1 MYFYIHQAIRAI
13 ILLSFAGFLF
23 KLHYFDEIAQYINPK
38 YIEFSQVASIL
49 FLFLFFIQVPRIWS
63 TNKGKDIHENCGPWG
78 CNHDDA
84 FSNRVTVR
92 NGVIYT
98 IICLPVV
105 TGLLLPAKALDA
117 SIAVNRGA
125 LMQQQSLNQDI
136 HHDDHE
142 GHFHLHTNH
151 IDEEICLP
159 IEQAE
164 AELFES
170 GNEEQVIVMEK
181 TSFAQKFYAITENAE
196 NVKGREIVMDGFV
209 LKEKSSSPNQLFI
222 GRFLIT
228 HCVADAT
235 VIGFLAETEKEIA
248 ISEGS
253 WVILKGILDVIKH
266 GNEDVP
272 IIRVKQLDVIEKP
285 KEPYIYP

>member
-23 KLHYFDEIAQYINPK
+23 KLHYFDEIAHYINPK
-38 YIEFSQVASIL
+38 YIGFSQVASIL

-63 TNKGKDIHENCGPWG
+63 TKTEDLHENCGPWG

-84 FSNRVTVR
+84 FTNRVTVR
-92 NGVIYT
+92 NGIIYM

-142 GHFHLHTNH
+142 GHFHLHSDH
-151 IDEEICLP
+151 VDEEICLP
-159 IEQAE
+159 IEKAE
-164 AELFES
+164 VELFES
-170 GNEEQVIVMEK
+170 GNAEHMIVMEK
-181 TSFAQKFYAITENAE
+181 TKFAQQFYAITENAKK
-196 NVKGREIVMDGFV
+196 VRGREIVIDGFV
-209 LKEKSSSPNQLFI
+209 LKEEGLSPNQLFV

-235 VIGFLAETEKEIA
+235 VIGFLAETEKEVA
-248 ISEGS
+248 IPEGS
-253 WVILKGILDVIKH
+253 WVRVKGILNVSRH
-266 GNEDVP
+266 GHEEVP